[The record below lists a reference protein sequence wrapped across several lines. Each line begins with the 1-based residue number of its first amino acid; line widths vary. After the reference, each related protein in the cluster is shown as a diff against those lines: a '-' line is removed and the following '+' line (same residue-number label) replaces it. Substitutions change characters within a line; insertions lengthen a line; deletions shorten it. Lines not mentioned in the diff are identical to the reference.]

1 MSYNI
6 SLYLKTVLFVVR
18 GHVSKILF
26 LIFFVVNCAALKLF
40 SLSDQKKK
48 KKGKSFLYA
57 YIIFLF
63 FFLFF
68 KIFLFFKVGQ

>member
-1 MSYNI
+1 M
-6 SLYLKTVLFVVR
+6 VR

-48 KKGKSFLYA
+48 KGKSFLYA

>member
-48 KKGKSFLYA
+48 KES
-57 YIIFLF
+57 LF
-63 FFLFF
+63 YML
-68 KIFLFFKVGQ
+68 I